1 MVPDAITLPVVTA
14 GLVVRREANALS
26 DGRQG
31 ETIEFAARHDATQRF
46 RAMVA
51 GRGDAMV
58 WAGRAPA
65 GSGTGLAM
73 TSDAGG

>member
-1 MVPDAITLPVVTA
+1 MIHKGDLVFVRVVTA

-51 GRGDAMV
+51 GRGTR
-58 WAGRAPA
+58 WSGPGRPPRARA
-65 GSGTGLAM
+65 RVLR
-73 TSDAGG
+73 